1 VKKVQGLVDQIEV
14 SVNESLAVAQAM
26 SAASSSQELM
36 GAQQD
41 LQKQQSALQDV
52 QRTLMKDLTEARK
65 GGAASQPFVAE
76 LTSASPRLRTLH
88 TGLVAELAKVKGLL
102 AKAPAGMKPV
112 GGAGALK
119 PAQPAQSEAE
129 RKAAEEKD
137 TKEFQECLPAV
148 KEVVNASDESADSVV
163 SMAAPLIAD
172 PPEDTDSLTSSME
185 EIEAAAADTM
195 EKITEARKQIN
206 LQLQVARK
214 FAPETR
220 KTALLEF
227 SGLQQKLTEAQ
238 KKVNPYK
245 SFKKEFHARVA
256 ARKACL
262 ELTETLSAA
271 ELEVEKAKMMGAAAD
286 LGQMAEEDIGAV
298 EKVAQPA
305 LTNITA
311 SLRLIDQK
319 LKAADGAMKDE
330 LNQMKDRTMGYKKEL
345 DAVILVLTQQRQGL
359 ATNDML
365 KIAAGKVDVAEEAV
379 VKCQDAELP
388 FLKGMEVLP
397 EEESAKAIKD
407 CEMAATQG
415 EQAVN
420 GARAFLKS
428 KLLEAK
434 KLVKDL
440 AASVTEELNAQ
451 LARLEVVA
459 QKTASFKKETM
470 ERKTAALLA
479 EVVDGVAACERKVE
493 ALARA
498 ADLLATESKEDK
510 AAALET
516 LDALSIEDLKGAI
529 EKSSAAE
536 KEATAAML
544 EARKVFGAKQKEA
557 KGPEVAQAVGK
568 IQARINAA
576 QSEIAKAKKA
586 TSSGEKLLKG
596 KEALAE
602 EEVKVKEIEDSVKA
616 AERKVKPGEEEEAM
630 GIEAACPSDEEIEAM
645 GSMLV
650 GAQKTLKQSAKVVEA
665 HLLGAPASLKAALQA
680 LAERCKASQKTA
692 TEVLAL
698 TKDQRERIMSAAHVR
713 DGQAKVAE
721 VDAVMEKIND
731 AELPFLKGLEVIP
744 LQEANDAMKA
754 SETAATAVQKAITE
768 ARNFIASKSLE
779 IKQYGQ
785 EAAKPVVEEFGQLTT
800 QINAAAARL
809 AQFRQDT
816 EARKKTALMQEAG
829 EKVDGIE
836 AELKKLDE
844 VIEPFAKEDGE
855 KEESEEAADKM
866 VEQYRATQAA
876 IDEAKKLMLARQKD
890 AAGNTAHTETV
901 KELNKRIAAASTAV
915 TNHKKVAS
923 VHEGK
928 FLAKKA
934 RADAEA
940 TMAAVEEQVQKA
952 TTAAAPLLEE
962 AGERFLVAA
971 SARTLAQAWRDHMKA
986 KELTHEAVFAGIA
999 GGAAGGGV
1007 PKDAFVEHLAKL
1019 PAALEREE
1027 IAFSDARREAIFAH
1041 LDKDGDGKI
1050 SCQEF
1055 KDLFLQRFKVT
1066 KEITVTD
1073 LFDVAKSKSL
1083 FKVTDGEIL
1092 ETVHGSQ
1099 TDESSGMTRIEC
1111 TVVSKG
1117 QTGFVTMS
1125 GNQGTKFVDLISPFS
1140 IFCKELDETIEGC
1153 MKATQKLVAAF
1164 NSTQQEV
1171 ATSTAAPLVEAKAE
1185 LLKLKPKVS
1194 TGQQGLQKLKLKV
1207 AQEKKGYGA
1216 KELREK
1222 NAHIEAKERRAAEAL
1237 TSPAA
1242 SKVEAMDASLAAL
1255 EEAVKT
1261 LVSLSKEELV
1271 AFPTPLSV
1279 SETADRLADE
1289 VSKAVDAAKESI
1301 AAQQGELPKEVKGP
1315 MAEAKREL
1323 MKMSAK
1329 AEQVK
1334 KKIKS
1339 TLDAVR
1345 SKCQHLVEACAAAVS
1360 SAMRAEMQSKGLDIE
1375 AYFMQLVNA
1384 GDDKISHEAF
1394 CRRAEGLIGEAYRAE
1409 HAGLL
1414 CRQIEAGAI
1423 SRRRFQSF
1431 LQQYFVVV
1439 KGIAITDEF
1448 PISTAKTLRKAEV
1461 DEVLELL
1468 EGPKADDKLGISRIR
1483 GKSLV
1488 DNLEGWIS
1496 LMGNQ
1501 GTPFLT
1507 EVEKPFYTC
1516 LSEVILEREFK
1527 SEGADGVTRTVAADE
1542 VLELLEGPRKQT
1554 FEPALRVRGKAIADG
1569 AMGWFTARDRN
1580 GNVLAEADSKYY
1592 SCTSSVAMTDNMD
1605 IKDCKVLRK
1614 LVVGE
1619 LFTVEEGPV
1628 EVKEAGV
1635 TRVKGRCL
1643 KDDLVGWIT
1652 IKGNAGTQFAE
1663 ASSKHFCVLSEV
1675 PLTKAFPTAK
1685 CGEEVRKL
1693 AKGEAMQV
1701 LEGPKEE
1708 SFTPEVRVKVKA
1720 LTDGAVGWITQK
1732 KDVVKPWTPYYTC
1745 KVKAQ
1750 LQESLA
1756 VEGAT
1761 AVREIQVGERLELV
1775 EGPAHDGKVLRVK
1788 ARADKDGAV
1797 GWVTV
1802 KDSEGKRYFTS

>member
-1 VKKVQGLVDQIEV
+1 
-14 SVNESLAVAQAM
+14 
-26 SAASSSQELM
+26 
-36 GAQQD
+36 
-41 LQKQQSALQDV
+41 
-52 QRTLMKDLTEARK
+52 
-65 GGAASQPFVAE
+65 
-76 LTSASPRLRTLH
+76 
-88 TGLVAELAKVKGLL
+88 
-102 AKAPAGMKPV
+102 
-112 GGAGALK
+112 
-119 PAQPAQSEAE
+119 
-129 RKAAEEKD
+129 
-137 TKEFQECLPAV
+137 
-148 KEVVNASDESADSVV
+148 
-163 SMAAPLIAD
+163 
-172 PPEDTDSLTSSME
+172 
-185 EIEAAAADTM
+185 
-195 EKITEARKQIN
+195 
-206 LQLQVARK
+206 
-214 FAPETR
+214 
-220 KTALLEF
+220 
-227 SGLQQKLTEAQ
+227 
-238 KKVNPYK
+238 
-245 SFKKEFHARVA
+245 
-256 ARKACL
+256 
-262 ELTETLSAA
+262 
-271 ELEVEKAKMMGAAAD
+271 
-286 LGQMAEEDIGAV
+286 
-298 EKVAQPA
+298 
-305 LTNITA
+305 
-311 SLRLIDQK
+311 
-319 LKAADGAMKDE
+319 
-330 LNQMKDRTMGYKKEL
+330 
-345 DAVILVLTQQRQGL
+345 
-359 ATNDML
+359 
-365 KIAAGKVDVAEEAV
+365 
-379 VKCQDAELP
+379 
-388 FLKGMEVLP
+388 
-397 EEESAKAIKD
+397 
-407 CEMAATQG
+407 
-415 EQAVN
+415 
-420 GARAFLKS
+420 
-428 KLLEAK
+428 
-434 KLVKDL
+434 
-440 AASVTEELNAQ
+440 
-451 LARLEVVA
+451 
-459 QKTASFKKETM
+459 
-470 ERKTAALLA
+470 
-479 EVVDGVAACERKVE
+479 
-493 ALARA
+493 
-498 ADLLATESKEDK
+498 
-510 AAALET
+510 
-516 LDALSIEDLKGAI
+516 
-529 EKSSAAE
+529 
-536 KEATAAML
+536 
-544 EARKVFGAKQKEA
+544 
-557 KGPEVAQAVGK
+557 
-568 IQARINAA
+568 
-576 QSEIAKAKKA
+576 
-586 TSSGEKLLKG
+586 
-596 KEALAE
+596 
-602 EEVKVKEIEDSVKA
+602 
-616 AERKVKPGEEEEAM
+616 
-630 GIEAACPSDEEIEAM
+630 
-645 GSMLV
+645 
-650 GAQKTLKQSAKVVEA
+650 
-665 HLLGAPASLKAALQA
+665 
-680 LAERCKASQKTA
+680 
-692 TEVLAL
+692 
-698 TKDQRERIMSAAHVR
+698 MSAAHVR

-754 SETAATAVQKAITE
+754 SEAAATGVQAAITA
-768 ARNFIASKSLE
+768 ARNFIAQKNLE
-779 IKQYGQ
+779 IKQYGPT
-785 EAAKPVVEEFGQLTT
+785 ASKPAVEEFGKLTV
-800 QINAAAARL
+800 QINAAASRL
-809 AQFRQDT
+809 AQFRHDT
-816 EARKKTALMQEAG
+816 EGRKKTALMQEAG
-829 EKVDGIE
+829 EKADSVE
-836 AELKKLDE
+836 ADVKKLDE
-844 VIEPFAKEDGE
+844 LIEPFAKEDGE
-855 KEESEEAADKM
+855 KEDSEEAADKM
-866 VEQYRATQAA
+866 VSHFKATQAS
-876 IDEAKKLMLARQKD
+876 IDEAKRLLQARQKD
-890 AAGNTAHTETV
+890 AAGNTVHTETL
-901 KELNKRIAAASTAV
+901 KELSKRISAATAAV
-915 TNHKKVAS
+915 AKHRKIAS
-923 VHEGK
+923 VYESK
-928 FLAKKA
+928 YLAKKA
-934 RADAEA
+934 LADASE
-940 TMAAVEEQVQKA
+940 TLAAVEAEVKKA
-952 TTAAAPLLEE
+952 TDAAAPLTEE
-962 AGERFLVAA
+962 GGERFLVAA
-971 SARTLAQAWRDHMKA
+971 SARTLAQALRDHMKA
-986 KELTHEAVFAGIA
+986 KELTHEALFAEVA
-999 GGAAGGGV
+999 GGASDGI

-1019 PAALEREE
+1019 PEALAREE
-1027 IAFSDARREAIFAH
+1027 IAFSDARRDAIFAH
-1041 LDKDGDGKI
+1041 LDKDGDGKV
-1050 SCQEF
+1050 SLAEF
-1055 KDLFLQRFKVT
+1055 KDLFMQRFKVT

-1375 AYFMQLVNA
+1375 AYFMQLVTA

-1720 LTDGAVGWITQK
+1720 MSDGAVGWITQK